1 MNIQTLDTMFCE
13 QDIALRERIR
23 TEVRELLS
31 ERETLADLEKEAA
44 VRENT
49 MRVAHDVRNPLATI
63 GAICGSLILETQD
76 PEQRER
82 LQLISN
88 QVDQLALALNTAV
101 EGGDGTDDPPVSLN
115 VGDLAR
121 SLVNLM
127 QHQTADEVVFHL
139 FLEPDLA
146 CRLPELGLTRSL
158 YQLVRNAADA
168 LSGRPGGQVLVDCR
182 KDGRCL
188 EIRVL
193 DNGPG
198 LPRELIEGGLRAFS
212 SARSGRALGLSSV
225 ERFAL
230 ALGGHL
236 EFSDSESGGAQVCL
250 VLPMDCLDG
259 APSVPGGLGLAG
271 QAPV

>member
-13 QDIALRERIR
+13 QDFALRERIR

-49 MRVAHDVRNPLATI
+49 MRVAHDIRNPLATI
-63 GAICGSLILETQD
+63 GAVCGSLILETQD

-82 LQLISN
+82 LKLISN

-101 EGGDGTDDPPVSLN
+101 DGSDSAGDPPVSLN

-158 YQLVRNAADA
+158 YQLVRNATEA
-168 LSGRPGGQVLVDCR
+168 LSGRRGDQVLLDCR
-182 KDGRCL
+182 KDGRHL

-198 LPRELIEGGLRAFS
+198 LPRELIEGGLRVFS
-212 SARSGRALGLSSV
+212 STRSGRALGLSSV
-225 ERFAL
+225 DRFARV
-230 ALGGHL
+230 LGGHL
-236 EFSDSESGGAQVCL
+236 EFSNRESGGAQVCL
-250 VLPMDCLDG
+250 VLPVNCLDG
-259 APSVPGGLGLAG
+259 SSSVSGGPRLSG